1 MSVFLLV
8 EDSPAM
14 QRLWPAV
21 RDRGLQPLLESL
33 QGRTPIPINLAVGR
47 AAWNG
52 LSELQY
58 YNEPQRGLSEIF
70 LHGGEEGGGY
80 ISATALQKSIQN
92 LAQITAQHGGSASQH
107 AHLVVVAASSTPQA
121 AGGPSDSTWASLA
134 TEAARLRILPHLILG
149 QGADAPGLL
158 MFFTTVVRLQGA
170 AEDAAGFRDGAFG
183 VRTSARAGAEGAGA
197 GTPPSGGPSHAYPR
211 HAVPDERRAGPS
223 SSSSYAPHHHHSLSP
238 PQMGTSV
245 SASRGTPARSRKTSM
260 PEAPRPSIV
269 SQLQHL
275 HGLSKKR
282 IYGAKPAR
290 RPFIRGEEQRGPGA
304 ASEPR
309 GGPILREDEPLSA
322 PASPTRARYAALPG
336 AAESGSRES
345 ARGPARREHFKDAQ
359 VPRPMYNPPAATR
372 ARANTAE
379 TAVAYADRPEAEL
392 LTRDPTTSYG
402 TDLGVGNS
410 PASPSGFKASS
421 TSGYA
426 PISPTGYGPTSSSSY
441 VSASPSSYAPMLS
454 APSYGATSYGT
465 GMDPTAYGGPSTN
478 SGYRT
483 MSTSAGYGA
492 VPPSADYGASASSA
506 GYGPAPAPS
515 EQQPLPSWSSLN
527 SAAPSASAASSF
539 GPAPGSLGYGG
550 AAYGSQHEYDAT
562 YAAWTPSTYTSAPP
576 SPTQGY
582 TYLPFGVTDPYAQA
596 PMQPLT
602 GPIAG
607 SSTSRSSQQPALA
620 QPRPSAPSSQPPP
633 PDPNAR

>member
-1 MSVFLLV
+1 
-8 EDSPAM
+8 M
-14 QRLWPAV
+14 QRLWPTV

-33 QGRTPIPINLAVGR
+33 QRRTPMPINLAVGR

-58 YNEPQRGLSEIF
+58 YSEPQRGLSEIF

-92 LAQITAQHGGSASQH
+92 LAQIAAQHGGSTSQH
-107 AHLVVVAASSTPQA
+107 AHLVVVAASSAPQA
-121 AGGPSDSTWASLA
+121 AGGPSESTWTSLA

-170 AEDAAGFRDGAFG
+170 AEDAAGLHDGAFS
-183 VRTSARAGAEGAGA
+183 VRTSTRAGAEGAGA
-197 GTPPSGGPSHAYPR
+197 GTQASGGPSLERPHAYPR
-211 HAVPDERRAGPS
+211 HAVPDAPATERRAGPS
-223 SSSSYAPHHHHSLSP
+223 SGYAPHHHHSLSP
-238 PQMGTSV
+238 PQMGASL
-245 SASRGTPARSRKTSM
+245 SAGRGAPARSRKTSM

-290 RPFIRGEEQRGPGA
+290 RPFIRGEEQRGSGTA
-304 ASEPR
+304 AESRR
-309 GGPILREDEPLSA
+309 GPELREDEPLSA

-336 AAESGSRES
+336 AAPFAAESGSRES
-345 ARGPARREHFKDAQ
+345 ARGAPRREHYKDAQ

-372 ARANTAE
+372 ARANTVE
-379 TAVAYADRPEAEL
+379 TASAYADRPEAEL
-392 LTRDPTTSYG
+392 LTRDPTSYG
-402 TDLGVGNS
+402 ADLGAGNS
-410 PASPSGFKASS
+410 PVSPSGFKSGS
-421 TSGYA
+421 TSSYA
-426 PISPTGYGPTSSSSY
+426 PISPTGYP
-441 VSASPSSYAPMLS
+441 SASSSSYAPMLS
-454 APSYGATSYGT
+454 APSYGATTASASYGAA
-465 GMDPTAYGGPSTN
+465 MNPTAYGGASTN

-483 MSTSAGYGA
+483 ISTSAGYGA
-492 VPPSADYGASASSA
+492 VPPSAEYGASTSSA
-506 GYGPAPAPS
+506 GYGPAPAPP
-515 EQQPLPSWSSLN
+515 EQQPLPSWSSFT
-527 SAAPSASAASSF
+527 SAAPSA
-539 GPAPGSLGYGG
+539 GYGG
-550 AAYGSQHEYDAT
+550 ATYGQPEFDAA

-582 TYLPFGVTDPYAQA
+582 TYLPFGVTDPYAA
-596 PMQPLT
+596 PVPMQPLA

-607 SSTSRSSQQPALA
+607 SSASRSLQSTIA
-620 QPRPSAPSSQPPP
+620 QPRASAPSSHPPP